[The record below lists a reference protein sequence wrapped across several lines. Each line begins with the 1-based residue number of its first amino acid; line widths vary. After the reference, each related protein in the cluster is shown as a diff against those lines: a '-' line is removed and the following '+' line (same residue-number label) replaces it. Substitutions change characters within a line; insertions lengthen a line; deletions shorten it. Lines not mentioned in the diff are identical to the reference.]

1 MRHVT
6 RIAGYLLLLAA
17 LGAGG
22 WYLKNRLSP
31 APLPL
36 DQRVNT
42 VPVSRGPITAKIT
55 ATGTLSAL
63 VTVQVGSQVS
73 GRIAE
78 LHADFNTQVKKGQ
91 LIARIDPQMFQAAVR
106 QAKANL
112 LAAEG
117 NLARAKAQA
126 ADASRQLERQR
137 SLAAQKL
144 VAQAELDTAQA
155 TAEAALASVQVSQG
169 SVEQAKAS
177 LHQAEI
183 NLAYTTITSPIN
195 GVVISRNVD
204 VGQTVAASLQAPT
217 LFTIAEDLTHM
228 QVDTNVAEADIGKLK
243 PEMTATFLVDAW
255 PQAPFK
261 GKIRQ
266 IRNAPITVQNVVT
279 YDAVIDVENPEL
291 KLKPGMTANV
301 SVVYAQADD
310 ALRVP
315 NAALRFRPSAD
326 LLGSGGGR
334 KGGNDDG
341 DAGGGERRGR
351 GEAREGREGRD
362 GGAEGKGPR
371 PKQVWVLRGL
381 KLVPV
386 KVETGITDG
395 SYTEITG
402 GKLQEGDLV
411 VTESVET
418 GKPSGGTTN
427 PLGPQR
433 PQRGMRRVL

>member
-6 RIAGYLLLLAA
+6 RIVGYLLVVAG

-22 WYLKNRLSP
+22 WFLKDRLSP
-31 APLPL
+31 PPLPL
-36 DQRVNT
+36 DQRVKASE
-42 VPVSRGPITAKIT
+42 VSRGAITAKIT

-91 LIARIDPQMFQAAVR
+91 LIARIDPQIFQAAVQQSR
-106 QAKANL
+106 ANL

-117 NLARAKAQA
+117 NLARAKAQS
-126 ADASRQLERQR
+126 ADAARQFERAK

-144 VAQAELDTAQA
+144 VAQAELDTAQSN
-155 TAEAALASVQVSQG
+155 AEASAAGVQASQG

-183 NLAYTTITSPIN
+183 NLAYTTISSPIN

-243 PEMTATFLVDAW
+243 PEMAATFLVDAW
-255 PQAPFK
+255 PLAPFK

-301 SVVYAQADD
+301 SVVYAQVDD

-315 NAALRFRPSAD
+315 NAALRFRPGAD
-326 LLGSGGGR
+326 LLG
-334 KGGNDDG
+334 DG
-341 DAGGGERRGR
+341 PDAGVAGASGGERRR
-351 GEAREGREGRD
+351 GEGREGR
-362 GGAEGKGPR
+362 GEGKGNR
-371 PKQVWVLRGL
+371 PKQVWVLRGQ

-386 KVETGITDG
+386 KLETGITDG
-395 SYTEITG
+395 SFTEVTG
-402 GKLQEGDLV
+402 GELKEGEQV
-411 VTESVET
+411 VTESIDT
-418 GKPSGGTTN
+418 GKPSGGSSN
-427 PLGPQR
+427 PLGPQQS
-433 PQRGMRRVL
+433 PGGGMRRVL

>member
-6 RIAGYLLLLAA
+6 RIFGYLLLVAV
-17 LGAGG
+17 LGSAG
-22 WYLKNRLSP
+22 WYLKGRLSP
-31 APLPL
+31 PPLPL
-36 DQRVNT
+36 DQRVKT
-42 VPVSRGPITAKIT
+42 AEVSRGGVTAKIT

-78 LHADFNTQVKKGQ
+78 LHADFNTAVRKGQ
-91 LIARIDPQMFQAAVR
+91 LIARIDPQMFQAAV
-106 QAKANL
+106 QQSKANL

-117 NLARAKAQA
+117 NLARSRAQA
-126 ADASRQLERQR
+126 ADASRQFERQK

-144 VAQAELDTAQA
+144 IAQAELDTAQA
-155 TAEAALASVQVSQG
+155 NAEAGAASIQASQG
-169 SVEQAKAS
+169 AVEQAKAS

-243 PEMTATFLVDAW
+243 PDMAATFLVDAW

-266 IRNAPITVQNVVT
+266 IRNAPITMQNVVT

-301 SVVYAQADD
+301 SVVYAQVDD

-315 NAALRFRPSAD
+315 NAALRFRPGAD
-326 LLGSGGGR
+326 LLG
-334 KGGNDDG
+334 DG
-341 DAGGGERRGR
+341 PDAGVSGERRGR
-351 GEAREGREGRD
+351 EGRGEGR
-362 GGAEGKGPR
+362 GGEGKGSR
-371 PKQVWVLRGL
+371 PKQVWVLRGD
-381 KLVPV
+381 KLVSV
-386 KVETGITDG
+386 KLETGVTDG
-395 SYTEITG
+395 SFTEITSG
-402 GKLQEGDLV
+402 EIKEGDQV
-411 VTESVET
+411 VTESTEPAK
-418 GKPSGGTTN
+418 GSGGGTSN
-427 PLGPQR
+427 PLGPQQ
-433 PQRGMRRVL
+433 PTGGGMRRVL